1 MSRFGDSSQNAL
13 PFDVSIAFFTKA
25 IRTRRIKSTT
35 SLAAN
40 LAAYR
45 IPTILPMLAFDAMHG
60 RGAMSVRLTL
70 KPARSHLSSTRGANV
85 GTITSYF
92 E

>member
-1 MSRFGDSSQNAL
+1 VIRCGDSSQNAL

-35 SLAAN
+35 LLAGNMAAN
-40 LAAYR
+40 RML
-45 IPTILPMLAFDAMHG
+45 TTLPMLAFDAMHG

-70 KPARSHLSSTRGANV
+70 KPARSRFSSTRGASV
-85 GTITSYF
+85 GTITSCF